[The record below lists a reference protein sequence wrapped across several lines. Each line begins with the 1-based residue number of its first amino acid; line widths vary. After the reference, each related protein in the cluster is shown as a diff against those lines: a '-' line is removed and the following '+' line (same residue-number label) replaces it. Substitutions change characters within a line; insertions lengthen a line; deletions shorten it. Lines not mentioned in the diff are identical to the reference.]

1 MHRIVLKLFLVLFS
15 KASELNSKLV
25 NMIVENLKK
34 ENIKVDLDNESDQAL
49 KAQIAK
55 HTDDNLN
62 SDVESIAYSF
72 KISFNKKI

>member
-49 KAQIAK
+49 KAHIAK
-55 HTDDNLN
+55 QTDDNLN

>member
-55 HTDDNLN
+55 QTDDNLN